1 MCLENETD
9 RIRQEEV
16 HKLDEKNYKQDENS
30 SPSAAMKGEQI
41 IPSPPQQISWI
52 LDLDTCL
59 L

>member
-1 MCLENETD
+1 MCLENEID

-41 IPSPPQQISWI
+41 IPSPPLQVSWI
-52 LDLDTCL
+52 
-59 L
+59 